1 MTQTI
6 IPTPQVRTQAD
17 RPKRES
23 RVPFGVARTKLEVP
37 MTLEGYHLHWVND
50 SAGRIQEAQRGGYTF
65 VEPKEVQAVDD
76 GTQVK
81 RLVGRNEDGSALYAY
96 LMKIEMDFYNEDQA
110 TIQREVDRFD
120 TAIKR
125 GTIDE
130 KSGDNRYHNIH
141 ISNS

>member
-1 MTQTI
+1 
-6 IPTPQVRTQAD
+6 
-17 RPKRES
+17 
-23 RVPFGVARTKLEVP
+23 

-96 LMKIEMDFYNEDQA
+96 LMKIEMDFYHEDQA